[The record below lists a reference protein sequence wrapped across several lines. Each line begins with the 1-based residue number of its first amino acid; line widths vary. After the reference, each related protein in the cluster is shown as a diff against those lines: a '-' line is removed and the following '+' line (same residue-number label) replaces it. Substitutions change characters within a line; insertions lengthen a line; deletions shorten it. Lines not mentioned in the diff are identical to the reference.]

1 MRNSKWGVCV
11 RILLTG
17 FGPFRQ
23 WSVNSSEQAV
33 RALTG
38 KPGLVTRVLP
48 VDHLAAPVALVE
60 AMADGAPD
68 AVLCTGLSPAP
79 MPKLERRARRPA
91 TVAAGEAVHAGV
103 WPWAAALDAMA
114 AAGARAGVSDD
125 AGAYVCETV
134 YWHALAAR
142 LLRRPAPPTTFLHLP
157 PVSDAWPVDRLAAAV
172 EACLSVVGAPR
183 GAARGSA

>member
-1 MRNSKWGVCV
+1 M

-17 FGPFRQ
+17 FEPFRQ

-33 RALTG
+33 RALAGT
-38 KPGLVTRVLP
+38 PGVITRVLP
-48 VDHLAAPVALVE
+48 VDHLAAPVALAE
-60 AMADGAPD
+60 AMADAAPD

-79 MPKLERRARRPA
+79 IPKLERRARRPA
-91 TVAAGEAVHAGV
+91 TVATGEAVLAGV

-114 AAGARAGVSDD
+114 ASGVRAGVSDD

-142 LLRRPAPPTTFLHLP
+142 LARRPGPPTAFLHLP
-157 PVSDAWPVDRLAAAV
+157 PVSDAWPVDRLVAAV
-172 EACLSVVGAPR
+172 EACQSVMGSP
-183 GAARGSA
+183 AATNGG